1 MMINQLR
8 NRLKII
14 KKYRNKSNKMKEI
27 MIILKELSNLNKLI
41 RIKNNNKKY
50 K

>member
-41 RIKNNNKKY
+41 RIKNNKKKY